1 MPMTKFLVLQHQPQ
15 QCDNWSRNHLF
26 SGKPR
31 EKQKI
36 DKQISTYIMKFRINV
51 ETNATDG

>member
-36 DKQISTYIMKFRINV
+36 DKQISTYIMKFRING
-51 ETNATDG
+51 ETNATD